1 MPLPRPKE
9 LTATGTYM
17 ELGSQEKFNLFLQE
31 LQDYLKTKLQLITV
45 NGIQQYSC
53 GQYHYKSNHH
63 WIPFQ
68 HLDTFCLQR
77 GHNFYTLRFNIEKYF
92 GRKIKCECEI
102 VNDSEQMRRDRLKRM
117 FGIEVDGRAAGFVEV
132 DDGKVEVF

>member
-1 MPLPRPKE
+1 MPRPKE
-9 LTATGTYM
+9 LTAAGTYM
-17 ELGSQEKFNLFLQE
+17 ELGSREKFNQFLQGLRE
-31 LQDYLKTKLQLITV
+31 YLKSKLKLITV
-45 NGIQQYSC
+45 SGIEQYSC
-53 GQYHYKSNHH
+53 GQYHYKSNHR

-77 GHNFYTLRFNIEKYF
+77 KYDFYTVRFNIEKYF

-102 VNDSEQMRRDRLKRM
+102 VNDSEQMRRDRLRRE
-117 FGIEVDGRAAGFVEV
+117 FGIDVDGKNNGFVEV